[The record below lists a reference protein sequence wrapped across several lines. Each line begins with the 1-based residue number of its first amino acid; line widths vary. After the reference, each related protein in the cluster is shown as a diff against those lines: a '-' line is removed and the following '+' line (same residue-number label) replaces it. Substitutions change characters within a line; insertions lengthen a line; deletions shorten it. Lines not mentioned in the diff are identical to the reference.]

1 MIGRRTILGL
11 MAAAPVSFAANAS
24 AAKAY
29 RKAPLTPLER
39 WQSVAAIPI
48 WPDAPPS
55 TAPYAPPAVTENWGP
70 TLIHH
75 IDRPMLRMFRP
86 DLAKGVKP
94 NGQSVLIIPGG
105 AYLMLSIDG
114 DGMKI
119 ADRFAKMGYTAFVL
133 THRLPNEGWSSRADV
148 PLQDARRA
156 MRTIRANAKTWGI
169 DPKRVA
175 VIGFSAGGHL
185 AATLATDIAQGLS
198 SINDATDRLDAI
210 PFAAG
215 LIYPVITMH
224 DPLAHKLS
232 RAMLLGPKPD
242 TALVDRRSPNLAIGA
257 HTPPCFIAHSID
269 DDVVKVE
276 NAIVMT
282 DALRAANRPVE
293 THLFQSGGHGYG
305 VGKAGTPEALWP
317 DLFAAWLARL
327 K

>member
-1 MIGRRTILGL
+1 MIGRRTLLG
-11 MAAAPVSFAANAS
+11 MVGAASLPLAGKTAV
-24 AAKAY
+24 AKRAV
-29 RKAPLTPLER
+29 KPPLTPLQR
-39 WQSVAAIPI
+39 WQSMKAIPI

-55 TAPYAPPAVTENWGP
+55 ASPYAPPVMTENWGP

-75 IDRPMLRMFRP
+75 IERPTLRVFRP
-86 DLAKGVKP
+86 VKP
-94 NGQSVLIIPGG
+94 NGQAVLIIPGG

-119 ADRFAKMGYTAFVL
+119 ADRFTKMGYTAFVM
-133 THRLPNEGWSSRADV
+133 THRMPNEGWSPRADI

-156 MRTIRANAKTWGI
+156 MQTIRFNAAKWGI
-169 DPKRVA
+169 DPKRLA
-175 VIGFSAGGHL
+175 VVGFSAGGHL
-185 AATLATDIAQGLS
+185 AATLATDIAQGPPS
-198 SINDATDRLDAI
+198 VNDAIDQLDAM

-215 LIYPVITMH
+215 LIYPVISMH

-232 RAMLLGPKPD
+232 RSMLLGPDPD
-242 TALVDRRSPNLAIGA
+242 KALLSRRSANLAVGP

-276 NAIVMT
+276 NAVVMT

-305 VGKAGTPEALWP
+305 VGKAGTTEALWP
-317 DLFAAWLARL
+317 DLFAAWLNRL

>member
-1 MIGRRTILGL
+1 LIERRVILGL
-11 MAAAPVSFAANAS
+11 LGAAPIAL
-24 AAKAY
+24 AAKAP
-29 RKAPLTPLER
+29 APNALAKTAVTPLQR
-39 WQSVAAIPI
+39 WQSMKTIPI
-48 WPDAPPS
+48 WPDAQPS
-55 TAPYAPPAVTENWGP
+55 TTPYAPPVMIENWGP

-75 IDRPMLRMFRP
+75 IDRPTLRMFRP
-86 DLAKGVKP
+86 AQP

-119 ADRFAKMGYTAFVL
+119 ADRFTKMGYTAFVM
-133 THRLPNEGWSSRADV
+133 THRMPNEGWSPRADI

-156 MRTIRANAKTWGI
+156 MQTIRFNAAKWGI
-169 DPKRVA
+169 DPKRLA

-185 AATLATDIAQGLS
+185 AATLATDIAQGPPS
-198 SINDATDRLDAI
+198 VNDAIDRLDAM

-215 LIYPVITMH
+215 LIYPVISMH

-232 RAMLLGPKPD
+232 CSMLLGADPD
-242 TALVDRRSPNLAIGA
+242 KALLNRRSANLAVGP
-257 HTPPCFIAHSID
+257 HTPPCFIAHSMD
-269 DDVVKVE
+269 DDVVNVE
-276 NAIVMT
+276 NAVVMT

-305 VGKAGTPEALWP
+305 VGKAGTAEALWP
-317 DLFAAWLARL
+317 DLFATWLNQL